1 MNPQQQ
7 QTGRI
12 SAALLPEFDHEMA
25 TTRRTLERVPEDK
38 FDWAPHER
46 SMKLGHLASHL
57 AEMPSWATVRL
68 KQDSLDLA
76 PVGGPAFEQ
85 FQAASRA
92 QVLDRFDKNVAAARA
107 AIADTDDPEYVKPWS
122 LLRSGQTLMTMPKI
136 AVVRSFV
143 MNHIIHHRGQ
153 LSVYLRLNNVPV
165 PSIYGPSADEG
176 SM

>member
-1 MNPQQQ
+1 
-7 QTGRI
+7 
-12 SAALLPEFDHEMA
+12 
-25 TTRRTLERVPEDK
+25 
-38 FDWAPHER
+38 
-46 SMKLGHLASHL
+46 MKLGHLASHL
-57 AEMPSWATVRL
+57 AEMPSWATVGL